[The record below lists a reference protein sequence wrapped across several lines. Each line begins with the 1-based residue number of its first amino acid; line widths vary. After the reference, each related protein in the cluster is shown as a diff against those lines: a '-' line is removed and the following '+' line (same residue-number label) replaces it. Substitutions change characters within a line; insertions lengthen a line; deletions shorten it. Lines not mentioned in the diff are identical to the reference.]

1 VKPDILITGGT
12 GKTGR
17 KIARQLAEQGLAARA
32 ASRSGNN
39 ESGQPG
45 VRFDWADDAT
55 YDAALS
61 GIGAVYLVAP
71 QNTFEPLSEMQ
82 PFLEK
87 ALRQG
92 VKRYVLLSSSA
103 LDENGP
109 MMGKVHAWLKSE
121 VPEWTVLRPSWFMQ
135 NLIEPVQLSAIRDE
149 GAIYSATGT
158 GRIGFI
164 DAEDIAAVA
173 VSALTGPIA
182 LNDDFILTG
191 PEAISYGDVAKI
203 IAEHMNKPVEHY
215 GLTRAELIERWIGLS
230 FPLAYAEMLTDMDIA
245 IAAGSEDRVTDNVS
259 RITGHSAHN
268 FQTFVDAQS
277 VFNASQA

>member
-1 VKPDILITGGT
+1 MKSDILITGGT

-17 KIARQLAEQGLAARA
+17 KIARQLAEQGLAARV

-39 ESGQPG
+39 QSGQPG
-45 VRFDWADDAT
+45 IRFDWADSAT
-55 YDAALS
+55 YDAALA

-87 ALRQG
+87 ALRHG

-109 MMGKVHAWLKSE
+109 MMGEVHGWLKSV

-135 NLIEPVQLSAIRDE
+135 NLTEPAQLSAIRNE

-173 VSALTGPIA
+173 VSALTAPVA

-191 PEAISYGDVAKI
+191 PEAISYADVAKI
-203 IAEHMNKPVEHY
+203 IGERMKKPVEHY
-215 GLTRAELIERWIGLS
+215 SLTRAELVERWIGVGL
-230 FPLAYAEMLTDMDIA
+230 PLAYAEMLTDMDIA
-245 IAAGSEDRVTDNVS
+245 IAAGSEDRVTDHVH
-259 RITGHSAHN
+259 RITGHKAHS
-268 FQTFVDAQS
+268 FETFVKAQS
-277 VFNASQA
+277 AF